1 MAGTIGAFMSIPA
14 VASSQIEVDQ
24 QIGAGL
30 RRLRR
35 ERSLSL
41 VDLAARTHL
50 SIGFLSQIERGKSSP
65 TLRALVSMADA
76 LGVGLGDLFPP
87 AGASSDR
94 TATIVRGAAR
104 SELQLWRSGI
114 RKQLLTPH
122 SEGSKLG
129 LYIVE
134 MEPGASTGDELYTH
148 GGEEAGLVMS
158 GAMALSVESES
169 WTLQEGDSFR
179 FLSSRPHRFSNASE
193 GATRVL
199 WVNCL

>member
-1 MAGTIGAFMSIPA
+1 MSSPA
-14 VASSQIEVDQ
+14 AKASPDKTSPPEVDQ

-41 VDLAARTHL
+41 VDLAARTNL

-76 LGVGLGDLFPP
+76 LGIDLGDLFPP
-87 AGASSDR
+87 AGLGGDQ
-94 TATIVRGAAR
+94 TATIIRGSAR

-122 SEGSKLG
+122 TEGSKLG

-134 MEPGASTGDELYTH
+134 MERGASTGDELYTH

-158 GAMALSVESES
+158 GAMVLSVESES

-179 FLSSRPHRFSNASE
+179 FLSSRPHRFANAAD
-193 GATRVL
+193 GPTRVL

>member
-1 MAGTIGAFMSIPA
+1 MSSPA
-14 VASSQIEVDQ
+14 AKTSQPEVDRE
-24 QIGAGL
+24 IGAGL

-65 TLRALVSMADA
+65 TLRALVTMADA
-76 LGVGLGDLFPP
+76 LGVGLADLFP
-87 AGASSDR
+87 ATGVTGDQ
-94 TATIVRGAAR
+94 TATIVRSAAR
-104 SELQLWRSGI
+104 SQLQLWRSGI
-114 RKQLLTPH
+114 RKQLLTAH
-122 SEGSKLG
+122 SAGSKLS

-148 GGEEAGLVMS
+148 DGEEAGLVIS
-158 GAMALSVESES
+158 GAMVLTVESES

-179 FLSSRPHRFSNASE
+179 FLSSRPHRFANAAE
-193 GATRVL
+193 GETRVL
-199 WVNCL
+199 WVACL

>member
-1 MAGTIGAFMSIPA
+1 MSSPA
-14 VASSQIEVDQ
+14 AKMPSPDTTSRPEVDQ
-24 QIGAGL
+24 EIGAGL

-41 VDLAARTHL
+41 VDLAARTNL

-87 AGASSDR
+87 AGAAGDQ
-94 TATIVRGAAR
+94 TATIVRSAAR
-104 SELQLWRSGI
+104 SELQIWRSGI

-122 SEGSKLG
+122 AEGSKLG

-134 MEPGASTGDELYTH
+134 LEPGASTGDELYTH
-148 GGEEAGLVMS
+148 GGEEAGLVMH
-158 GAMALSVESES
+158 GAMVLRVESES

-179 FLSSRPHRFSNASE
+179 FLSSRPHRFANAAE
-193 GATRVL
+193 GQTRVL